1 MERQHVQTRLRIG
14 TRGSALALAQ
24 TNMVIAALGRAHDW
38 SAEEAAARAQVV
50 PIKTTGD
57 KVQDR
62 PLADIG
68 GKSLFAKELEEALI
82 AGTIDCAV
90 HSLKDLPGL
99 LPPGLIIACHLQRED
114 PRDALVAKVAKN
126 LHELQTGAV
135 VGTSSVRR
143 KAMLLNARPDLSIVN
158 FRGNV
163 DTRLRKL
170 AAGDADAT
178 VLALAGLK
186 RLGAESHANHIFS
199 AEEMLPAV
207 AQGAIGVEVLETNT
221 RLRDLLSPADHR
233 EAALAVTLERAF
245 LATLDGSCRTPIAG
259 LAEWRDRRTLML
271 RGCVLSP
278 DGRTRFDVTRVAA
291 ATTAAEALDAGT
303 DAGREL
309 ISKAGR
315 HFFEV

>member
-1 MERQHVQTRLRIG
+1 MTSPLRIG

-24 TNMVIAALGRAHDW
+24 TNMVIAALARAQGW
-38 SAEEAAARAQVV
+38 SAEEAAAKTEIV

-62 PLADIG
+62 PLAEIG
-68 GKSLFAKELEEALI
+68 GKALFAKELEEALF

-90 HSLKDLPGL
+90 HSLKDLQGLIRPGL
-99 LPPGLIIACHLQRED
+99 VLACHLPRED
-114 PRDALVAKVAKN
+114 PRDVLVANAAKS
-126 LHELQTGAV
+126 LGELAPHAV

-143 KAMLLNARPDLSIVN
+143 KAMLLNKRPDLTIVN

-170 AAGDADAT
+170 AAGEADAT
-178 VLALAGLK
+178 ILALAGLR
-186 RLGAESHANHIFS
+186 RLGAEAHAAHVFS
-199 AEEMLPAV
+199 ADEILPAV
-207 AQGAIGVEVLETNT
+207 AQGAIGVECVGANT
-221 RLRDLLSPADHR
+221 KLRDALLPADHR
-233 EAALAVTLERAF
+233 ETALAVTLERAF

-259 LAEWRDRRTLML
+259 LAEWRDARTLSF

-278 DGRTRFDVTRVAA
+278 DGRTRHDVARVVTP
-291 ATTAAEALDAGT
+291 TTAEEAETAGN

-309 ISKAGR
+309 AKRAGR
-315 HFFEV
+315 SFFEV